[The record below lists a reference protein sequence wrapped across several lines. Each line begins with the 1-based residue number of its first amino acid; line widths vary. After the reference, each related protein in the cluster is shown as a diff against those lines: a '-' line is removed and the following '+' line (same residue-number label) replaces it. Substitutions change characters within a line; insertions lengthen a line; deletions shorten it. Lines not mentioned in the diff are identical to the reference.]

1 MKEFY
6 RFVNQ
11 LLIALF
17 LIVALV
23 ILFGGTL
30 LVKVLQP

>member
-23 ILFGGTL
+23 ILFGGTF
-30 LVKVLQP
+30 LVQVLR